1 MIKKI
6 TFAAVLALSI
16 LCSMFVLTNAGGS
29 TISIYVNNYEIA
41 TDVKPYIENSRIFVP
56 VRAICGALGID
67 DIVWNGKEKTVT
79 IRKNSAVQFTVGQ
92 KYAFKDG
99 KRFSLDAATEIR
111 DGRTMVPVR
120 FLAEAFGAKV
130 EWDGIYS
137 SVDINRQ
144 GITVPESCK
153 ASEYTKDD
161 LVWLSKIVS
170 AESRGE
176 PFNGQIAV
184 ANVVLNRVNSKDY
197 PNTVYGVIFDTKHG
211 VQFQPAANGTVYNTP
226 GKTSVEAAKRA
237 IAGENHVGE
246 CMYFLNESIAT
257 NTWIVENRKYYTT
270 IHNHSFYV

>member
-6 TFAAVLALSI
+6 TVAAVLALSI

-67 DIVWNGKEKTVT
+67 DIVWNGEEKTVT
-79 IRKNSAVQFTVGQ
+79 IRQNSAVQFTVGQ

-99 KRFSLDAATEIR
+99 KRFSLDAPTQIR
-111 DGRTMVPVR
+111 GGRTMVPIR

-130 EWDGIYS
+130 EWDSIYNC
-137 SVDINRQ
+137 VDINRN

-153 ASEYTKDD
+153 ASEYSKDD
-161 LVWLSKIVS
+161 LIWLSKIVS
-170 AESRGE
+170 AESQGE
-176 PFNGQIAV
+176 PFNGQVAV
-184 ANVVLNRVNSKDY
+184 ANVVLNRVKSKDY
-197 PNTVYGVIFDTKHG
+197 PNTIYGVIFDTKHG
-211 VQFQPAANGTVYNTP
+211 VQFQPAANGTIYNTP

-237 IAGENHVGE
+237 IAGENYVGE

-257 NTWIVENRKYYTT
+257 NTWIVENREYYTT